1 MDYETGRP
9 LFFQSLPTENQ
20 GGVRPSGDRPMN
32 VLKSIR
38 RWLFRNERFAQ
49 DGLEVWRERILV
61 SILAAAL
68 GFSMLAFL
76 PALRLSIIEGL
87 WTLVAANGLAIV
99 LASGLLIFSGIPFAW
114 RAVGLLAIGYAV
126 GVVILVQAGFL
137 SGGFAWLFCVGV
149 LAGVLLGLRAALAAA
164 LLNAATVGLL
174 VWLASQGLLGE
185 AHQNA
190 PLMRVVAAGA
200 NFVFLNIVAAVSV
213 AVLVNGL
220 QALNQAS
227 ERAKA
232 ALTAERAEL
241 LATREELRREIEV
254 RRNSEKELARSE
266 RKYRLLAESIPD
278 VIWTADTDLRFTYVS
293 PAVTAL
299 QGWTPEEMMGL
310 TVQAVLTPDSNARA
324 LKEFYAKLAYGENTG
339 DFSRPATLELE
350 LRHKDGGSLWAE
362 VTAAFM
368 LGEDNRPIGVLGVT
382 RDIRERI
389 RTRQEREKLLASLER
404 SKKMEALG
412 TLAGGV
418 AHDLNNVLSGVVSYP
433 DLILLDLPQDSPLRR
448 RIEIIRESGKK
459 AAAIVQDLLT
469 LARRGVTVAENVD
482 LNDLVREYLL
492 SPEFNRLIS
501 FHPNVRVEER
511 LAPRAINVMG
521 SPIHLGKTIMNLVSN
536 AAEAMPTGGT
546 ITVATEIRRLEAPV
560 HGYTECRRGD
570 YAVLRV
576 TDNGVGI
583 APEDVQRIFEPF
595 YTKKKM
601 GRSGTGLGMAVVW
614 GTVQDHFGYIDVASR
629 EGEGTEI
636 TIYIPACGQPAE
648 KAAAPAGLTDL
659 SGAGETILVV
669 DDAHEQREIAVEILG
684 QLGYAAR
691 ALPSGEA
698 AVEYLE
704 RERADLLILDMIM
717 DPGIDGLE
725 TYRRIIARHPGQR
738 AIIASGYAET
748 DRVKTAQKL
757 GVGACIRKPYTVE
770 TLATAIKAELRR
782 PPVAA

>member
-1 MDYETGRP
+1 
-9 LFFQSLPTENQ
+9 
-20 GGVRPSGDRPMN
+20 MN
-32 VLKSIR
+32 LLKSIQ
-38 RWLFRNERFAQ
+38 RWLFRNERFAR
-49 DGLEVWRERILV
+49 DGLGVWRERILV

-68 GFSMLAFL
+68 GLSMLAFL
-76 PALRLSIIEGL
+76 PALRMSIVEGL
-87 WTLVAANGLAIV
+87 WTLVAANGAAIV
-99 LASGLLIFSGIPFAW
+99 LAAGLLIFSRLSFVL
-114 RAVGLLAIGYAV
+114 RAVGLLATGYAV

-137 SGGFAWLFCVGV
+137 SGGFAWLFCAGV
-149 LAGVLLGLRAALAAA
+149 LAGVLLGLKAALAGA
-164 LLNAATVGLL
+164 LLNAAIIGLL
-174 VWLASQGLLGE
+174 VFLASQGLLGE
-185 AHQNA
+185 AHRSA

-200 NFVFLNIVAAVSV
+200 NFVFLNFVAAVSV

-254 RRNSEKELARSE
+254 RKSSERELARSE

-278 VIWTADTDLRFTYVS
+278 VIWTTDTDLRFTYVS

-299 QGWTPEEMMGL
+299 QGWTPEEMLGK
-310 TVQAVLTPDSNARA
+310 TVQEVATPEGYARA
-324 LKEFYAKLAYGENTG
+324 MAEFYARLALGEQTG
-339 DFSRPATLELE
+339 DFSRAATLEIE
-350 LRHKDGGSLWAE
+350 LCHQKGHTLWAE

-368 LGEDNRPIGVLGVT
+368 LGDDNRPIGVLGVT

-389 RTRQEREKLLASLER
+389 RARNEREELLASLER

-433 DLILLDLPQDSPLRR
+433 DLILLDLPPESPLRR

-501 FHPNVRVEER
+501 FHPNVRVVER
-511 LAPRAINVMG
+511 LAPQAMNVMG

-536 AAEAMPTGGT
+536 AAEAMSTGGT
-546 ITVATEIRRLEAPV
+546 ITIATEIRRLEAPV
-560 HGYTECRRGD
+560 RGYAECRRGD
-570 YAVLRV
+570 YAVLKV
-576 TDNGVGI
+576 TDDGVGI
-583 APEDVQRIFEPF
+583 APEDIQRIFEPF

-636 TIYIPACGQPAE
+636 TIYLPACGQPAE
-648 KAAAPAGLTDL
+648 KAAAPAGQADLT
-659 SGAGETILVV
+659 GAGETILVV
-669 DDAHEQREIAVEILG
+669 DDAREQREIAVEILG

-704 RERADLLILDMIM
+704 HARADLLILDMIM

-757 GVGACIRKPYTVE
+757 GAGTYIRKPYTVE

-782 PPVAA
+782 PPAPA